1 MKIAILKKE
10 EIDFYFRGQENGKF
24 KKRKYPIRPAHDN
37 VFLIEQ
43 WCGSVLIEKLKGLVL
58 KQ

>member
-10 EIDFYFRGQENGKF
+10 EIDLYFRDKENGKF
-24 KKRKYPIRPAHDN
+24 KKRKCLLRPAHDN

-43 WCGSVLIEKLKGLVL
+43 WCESVLMEKLRDLVL
-58 KQ
+58 KP

>member
-10 EIDFYFRGQENGKF
+10 EIDLYFRDKENGKF
-24 KKRKYPIRPAHDN
+24 KKRKCPLLPTHDH

-43 WCGSVLIEKLKGLVL
+43 WDESVLMEKLKGLVL
-58 KQ
+58 KP

>member
-1 MKIAILKKE
+1 ME
-10 EIDFYFRGQENGKF
+10 
-24 KKRKYPIRPAHDN
+24 KYPVRPAHDN

-43 WCGSVLIEKLKGLVL
+43 FNESVLMEKLRGLIL